1 MKSDKLADISASTD
15 EGNKDT
21 ASAGKNKTS
30 EPSPKKPL
38 EKKEKLEKPSPAPWP
53 AFLRLAEDQEV
64 KERFS
69 KEIHSLISCFVEELS
84 NYCCLGLIDPESG
97 ISSYELDQIYEAL
110 STCNPDREKDILL
123 IVLSPGGSIE
133 PAYQISKL
141 CKSFAKN
148 KFVVAV
154 PRNAKSAATLI
165 SIGADEIHMGPLS
178 QLGPIDPQLDGLPA
192 LGVTQALNSIASLSE
207 SFPGSAEMFAR
218 YLRMALTVEQIG
230 YCERIS
236 ESAAQYAERLL
247 LKKPVV
253 GENAAEIAHKLVHEY
268 KHHGFVI
275 DVDEA
280 KKILGEKWIIEGS
293 PEIALA
299 ESIYKL
305 FDNVNFFL
313 KYYRKKRLLIIGSF
327 ETGVLI
333 FNRST

>member
-1 MKSDKLADISASTD
+1 MKSEKLTGVSASS
-15 EGNKDT
+15 EDT
-21 ASAGKNKTS
+21 TKSTPSVGKKKT
-30 EPSPKKPL
+30 PKPAPKAKPIM
-38 EKKEKLEKPSPAPWP
+38 EKKKEKTPPASWP
-53 AFLRLAEDQEV
+53 DFIRTADDFDIKDRYSD
-64 KERFS
+64 
-69 KEIHSLISCFVEELS
+69 EIKTLISNFGDDLS
-84 NYCCLGLIDPESG
+84 NYCCLGLIDPESS
-97 ISSYELDQIYEAL
+97 ISSYDLDQIYAAL

-123 IVLSPGGSIE
+123 IILSPGGSIE

-192 LGVTQALNSIASLSE
+192 LGVTQALKSIASLSE
-207 SFPGSAEMFAR
+207 SYPGSSEMFAR
-218 YLRMALTVEQIG
+218 YLRLALTVEQIG

-247 LKKPVV
+247 QKKSAFSK
-253 GENAAEIAHKLVHEY
+253 NATEIAHKLVHEY

-275 DVDEA
+275 DLDEA
-280 KKILGEKWIIEGS
+280 KQILGEKLIVEGS

-305 FDNVNFFL
+305 FDNVNFYL
-313 KYYRKKRLLIIGSF
+313 KYYRKKRLSTIGSF
-327 ETGVLI
+327 ESGVLI
-333 FNRST
+333 FNR